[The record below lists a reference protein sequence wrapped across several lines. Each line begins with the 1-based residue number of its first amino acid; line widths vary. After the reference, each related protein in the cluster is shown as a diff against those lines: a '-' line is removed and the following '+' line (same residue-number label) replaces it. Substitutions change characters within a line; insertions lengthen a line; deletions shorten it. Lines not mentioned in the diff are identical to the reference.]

1 LLRGVG
7 RGGSRL
13 GGVRVGWGVGVQAG
27 GRVVV
32 GGGWRG

>member
-1 LLRGVG
+1 MRGVG

-13 GGVRVGWGVGVQAG
+13 GRVRVGLGGGVRVG
-27 GRVVV
+27 GRAVV